1 MPLASRMVH
10 LVLATLLNWFE
21 WKLPVEVE
29 IVGIDMTEKFEV
41 TPTKVVPLCAIATPI

>member
-10 LVLATLLNWFE
+10 VVLATLLNQFE

-29 IVGIDMTEKFEV
+29 RAGIDMTEKFGV
-41 TPTKVVPLCAIATPI
+41 SLTKVVPLCAIAIPI